1 MTAELMIEVR
11 NLIAR
16 YGDRTVLDGIS
27 ADVHQGEICVVLGSS
42 GCGKTTL
49 LKHLIGLLTPAAGT
63 IRVLGQTI
71 GDHDHPATWEL
82 LKRIGVLFQ
91 NGALLG
97 SLSVAQNV
105 ALPLE
110 MHTDLP
116 AEVIDEIVRL
126 KLAQVRMGHAYALF
140 PGELSGGMRKR
151 AALARAL
158 ALDPPLLFCDEPS
171 AGLDP
176 QTSRGL
182 DELLVDIRDTL
193 GVTIV
198 VITHEL
204 ASIERIA
211 DRILFLHKGALLF
224 DGSHAAARA
233 VETGP
238 LRDFFDRREEHL
250 PTGGAAALSFHTEN
264 VR

>member
-1 MTAELMIEVR
+1 MIAVR
-11 NLIAR
+11 DLVAR

-27 ADVHQGEICVVLGSS
+27 AEIHRGEIRVVLGSS
-42 GCGKTTL
+42 GCGKTSH
-49 LKHLIGLLTPAAGT
+49 LKHMIGLLTPASGS
-63 IRVLGQTI
+63 ISLLGQPI
-71 GDHDHPATWEL
+71 GDHDHPATWAL
-82 LKRIGVLFQ
+82 LKQIGVLFQ

-110 MHTDLP
+110 MHTDFP
-116 AEVIDEIVRL
+116 ADLIDEIVRL
-126 KLAQVRMGHAYALF
+126 KLAQVGMAHAYALF

-182 DELLVDIRDTL
+182 DELLLDIRDTL

-211 DRILFLHKGALLF
+211 DRILFLHQGCLLF
-224 DGSHAAARA
+224 DGRYADARGLS
-233 VETGP
+233 EGP
-238 LRDFFDRREEHL
+238 LSDFFARRDT
-250 PTGGAAALSFHTEN
+250 PPPPVDAAALTFHTEN